1 MCRGQTLWRQT
12 LLQSA
17 NFSCGSSGWLAAT
30 RTNHGLLP
38 TSAHQRACRNTSSYV
53 PLIGLEIHVQ
63 LATQSKLFSRSPYT
77 FGASPNSQLD
87 LLDVA
92 MPGSMPLL
100 NRRSVVHA
108 MFMAFALGS
117 RINPVSYFD
126 RKHYFYA
133 DSPAGYQ
140 ITQYRQP
147 IAVGGHLDYIWP
159 IPHDTPN
166 PGQLIATQ
174 AVRNDIGHTFYL
186 SRTRIRRLQIE
197 QDTGKSIHDVHHGR
211 SLIDLNR
218 SGVGLVELVTEP
230 DFNHPSQAAAFVN
243 ELAILLSFLG
253 CCNANASL
261 GELRVDVNVSVGP
274 SLTEQGP
281 RTEVKNVNSIRAVS
295 HAIAFE
301 IDRQMRTL
309 REGGALV
316 NETRSYDPV
325 ADCTLSMRDK
335 EVIQDYRFL
344 PEPNLPPLR
353 LRLHCPVCLDE
364 VTADSHVSTV
374 DTDRLCITC
383 TERQYAN
390 LVNVHGD
397 GMLPN
402 QSRHRLLTECFVPW
416 DKASVL
422 VENPSLRTLFD
433 TCQQRMLHQNMG
445 LDVNSK
451 ADISRELSYWI
462 TGQLYGMLKRG
473 RLTRLPDPS
482 LFIEFVQLNLSGAIH
497 GINAEELLSML
508 TSGPPMEKGTSCL
521 QIATSRGWILIN
533 DPQQMVCSCN
543 RVLDDHRKLVNL
555 YRSGKRKKALKRLVR
570 LLTDHPGKY
579 GGDKFNPFVA
589 EQVFVRL
596 IDEKNADT

>member
-1 MCRGQTLWRQT
+1 MLWRQT
-12 LLQSA
+12 LLQAA
-17 NFSCGSSGWLAAT
+17 NFPCGPSQCAAIT
-30 RTNHGLLP
+30 RTDHGLMLR
-38 TSAHQRACRNTSSYV
+38 SAHQRACGNSPSYV
-53 PLIGLEIHVQ
+53 PLVGLEIHAQ
-63 LATQSKLFSRSPYT
+63 LATQSKLFSRSAYT
-77 FGASPNSQLD
+77 FGSTPNSQLD
-87 LLDVA
+87 LFDVA

-108 MFMAFALGS
+108 MFMAFALRS

-159 IPHDTPN
+159 IPDDAPN
-166 PGQLIATQ
+166 PEQLIATQ
-174 AVRNDIGHTFYL
+174 AVRNEFGHTYYL
-186 SRTRIRRLQIE
+186 SRTRIRQLQIE
-197 QDTGKSIHDVHHGR
+197 QDTGKSMHDMQCGR

-243 ELAILLSFLG
+243 ELAVVLSFLG

-274 SLTEQGP
+274 SRTEQGP

-301 IDRQMRTL
+301 INRQMKTL
-309 REGGALV
+309 RDGAAVV

-325 ADCTLSMRDK
+325 KDCTLPMRDK
-335 EVIQDYRFL
+335 EVIQDYRYL

-353 LRLHCPVCLDE
+353 LRSHCPVCLDE
-364 VTADSHVSTV
+364 VTAHSHVSTV

-383 TERQYAN
+383 TERQFTK
-390 LVNVHGD
+390 LVEVQG
-397 GMLPN
+397 GGGLPN
-402 QSRHRLLTECFVPW
+402 QSRRRLLVECFVPW

-422 VENPSLRTLFD
+422 VENPSLRALFD

-445 LDVNSK
+445 VDAYSMADV
-451 ADISRELSYWI
+451 SRELSYWI
-462 TGQLYGMLKRG
+462 AGQLYGMLKRG
-473 RLTRLPDPS
+473 KLARLPDPD
-482 LFIEFVQLNLSGAIH
+482 LFVEFVQLNLSGAIH
-497 GINAEELLSML
+497 GNNAQELLSML
-508 TSGPPMEKGTSCL
+508 TSGPPVEQGTSCL
-521 QIATSRGWILIN
+521 QLATSRGWILIN

-543 RVLDDHRKLVNL
+543 RVLDDHKKLVDL
-555 YRSGKRKKALKRLVR
+555 YRSGKRKKALKRLMH
-570 LLTDHPGKY
+570 LLTDHSGKY
-579 GGDKFNPFVA
+579 GGDRFNPFVA
-589 EQVFVRL
+589 EQLFASL
-596 IDEKNADT
+596 IDEKKTDT

>member
-1 MCRGQTLWRQT
+1 MCRGQMLWRQT

-17 NFSCGSSGWLAAT
+17 NFSCGPFRWLAIT
-30 RTNHGLLP
+30 RTDHGIIP
-38 TSAHQRACRNTSSYV
+38 ASAHQWTCRNSPSCV
-53 PLIGLEIHVQ
+53 PLIGLEVHAQ
-63 LATQSKLFSRSPYT
+63 LATQSKLFSRSAYT
-77 FGASPNSQLD
+77 FGSMPNSQLD

-147 IAVGGHLDYIWP
+147 IAVGGHLDYLWP
-159 IPHDTPN
+159 IPDDAPN
-166 PGQLIATQ
+166 PEQLIATQ
-174 AVRNDIGHTFYL
+174 AVKNDIGHTFYL
-186 SRTRIRRLQIE
+186 SRARIRRLQIE

-301 IDRQMRTL
+301 IDRQMQTVRD
-309 REGGALV
+309 GGALV

-325 ADCTLSMRDK
+325 RDCTLSMRDK
-335 EVIQDYRFL
+335 EVIQDYRYL

-364 VTADSHVSTV
+364 ATTYSHGSTV

-383 TERQYAN
+383 TERQYTK
-390 LVNVHGD
+390 LVEVHGG

-402 QSRHRLLTECFVPW
+402 QSRHQLLAECFVPW
-416 DKASVL
+416 DRASVL
-422 VENPSLRTLFD
+422 AENPSLKTLFD
-433 TCQQRMLHQNMG
+433 TCLQRMLQQNTG
-445 LDVNSK
+445 LNVNSK

-473 RLTRLPDPS
+473 GLPQLPDPS
-482 LFIEFVQLNLSGAIH
+482 LLIEFVQLSLSGAIH
-497 GINAEELLSML
+497 GVNAEKLLSML
-508 TSGPPMEKGTSCL
+508 TSEPPLEKSTSCL
-521 QIATSRGWILIN
+521 QLATSRGWILIN
-533 DPQQMVCSCN
+533 DPHQMVCNCS
-543 RVLDDHRKLVNL
+543 RVLNDHKKLV
-555 YRSGKRKKALKRLVR
+555 RI
-570 LLTDHPGKY
+570 LL
-579 GGDKFNPFVA
+579 
-589 EQVFVRL
+589 
-596 IDEKNADT
+596 NA